1 MIEIK
6 VTEND
11 TSVSGKIKTKAG
23 TIQELATLVVIMEDL
38 MDQTL
43 DTPELK
49 AVFEDCL
56 IEAQKNR

>member
-1 MIEIK
+1 MIKIK

-11 TSVSGKIKTKAG
+11 TSVGGKIKAKAG
-23 TIQELATLVVIMEDL
+23 TIQELATLVVIVEDL

-49 AVFEDCL
+49 AAFEDCL